1 MEKEI
6 NGEIE
11 NEDRRMLLD
20 IYKNLDMATWSID
33 IIDDEI
39 NDEEFLELVH
49 NEKKMYEDIKMETMK
64 LANKKKIDLKN
75 INMMAKMG
83 SFTSIK
89 FSTFFDNSS
98 SNIANRLIQGT
109 SMGIIQIRKAQN
121 CYKNISDE
129 VKDLAEKL
137 YQNENKFFK
146 NLQHYL

>member
-1 MEKEI
+1 MEKELQ
-6 NGEIE
+6 EE
-11 NEDRRMLLD
+11 NRKMLLD

-39 NDEEFLELVH
+39 IDDDFLELVRSQ
-49 NEKKMYEDIKMETMK
+49 KKIYENMK
-64 LANKKKIDLKN
+64 SDALKIADKSNIDLKN

-121 CYKNISDE
+121 SYKSVSNDI
-129 VKDLAEKL
+129 KNLAEKI
-137 YQNENKFFK
+137 YDMETKFFTS
-146 NLQHYL
+146 LQNFL